1 MIRHNAFAACSF
13 LALLVGCGS
22 VPREYHYTLN
32 AQPVTSTGAAPQS
45 SFSIAVGPVTVPET
59 VDQPQMVVQVA
70 PNRVAIEE
78 FHRWAGPLRSEVAR
92 VIAAN
97 LSQML
102 NASRVWS
109 YSQANLGKADCQV
122 LVDVQRFDSA
132 LGDAAVVEALW
143 TIRLP
148 EGVTRTGRST
158 VREPATGPGFD
169 AIVAAHGR
177 ALARLS
183 QEIADSIRA
192 SGKLP

>member
-1 MIRHNAFAACSF
+1 MIRPHALAACSLAAF
-13 LALLVGCGS
+13 LAGCGS
-22 VPREYHYTLN
+22 VPREYHYTLG
-32 AQPVTSTGAAPQS
+32 AQPAAATAPAPQS
-45 SFSIAVGPVTVPET
+45 SFSIAVGPVTVPEG

-70 PNRVAIEE
+70 PNRVVIEE
-78 FHRWAGPLRSEVAR
+78 YHRWASPLRSEIAL
-92 VIAAN
+92 VIAAH

-122 LVDVQRFDSA
+122 LVDVQRFDST
-132 LGDAAVVEALW
+132 LGDAAVIEALW

-148 EGVTRTGRST
+148 GGVARTGRST

-177 ALARLS
+177 ALGRLS

>member
-1 MIRHNAFAACSF
+1 MIRTHALAACS
-13 LALLVGCGS
+13 LVALLAGCGS
-22 VPREYHYTLN
+22 VPREYHYTLS
-32 AQPVTSTGAAPQS
+32 AQPAATTASAPQS
-45 SFSIAVGPVTVPET
+45 SFSIAVGPVTVPEA

-78 FHRWAGPLRSEVAR
+78 YRRWASPLRSEIAL
-92 VIAAN
+92 VIAAH

-122 LVDVQRFDSA
+122 LVDVQRFDST
-132 LGDAAVVEALW
+132 LGDAAVIEALW

-148 EGVTRTGRST
+148 GNVASTGRST
-158 VREPATGPGFD
+158 VREPATAPGFD

-177 ALARLS
+177 ALGRLS